1 MEKSTLKLLEHL
13 ERIFPRDM
21 VTGSDALTRVASFD
35 VDTINT
41 LERNKLIEK
50 VPKGSLN
57 QSSAVSYR
65 ITSLGIQFLNQA
77 RQKKTN
83 NLLLTLTII
92 LSLIGIIQIVLIAK

>member
-1 MEKSTLKLLEHL
+1 MEKSTLMLLEHL
-13 ERIFPRDM
+13 EKIFPGDM
-21 VTGSDALTRVASFD
+21 VTGTDVLTHVGFD
-35 VDTINT
+35 IDTINT

-50 VPKGSLN
+50 VPRGTPN
-57 QSSAVSYR
+57 VSSAISYR

-92 LSLIGIIQIVLIAK
+92 LSLIGIIQIILIAK

>member
-1 MEKSTLKLLEHL
+1 
-13 ERIFPRDM
+13 M
-21 VTGSDALTRVASFD
+21 VTGTDVLTHVGFD
-35 VDTINT
+35 IDTINT

-50 VPKGSLN
+50 VPRGTPN
-57 QSSAVSYR
+57 VSSAISYR

-92 LSLIGIIQIVLIAK
+92 LSLIGIIQIILIAK